1 MSTLKHA
8 DTFHSNALTFMQT
21 PYDSFISTVNTY
33 YQNNRRSFTWREE
46 ISPYRVFISEV
57 MLQQTQTYRVEPKFN
72 AFVERFD
79 SFESLAAAPF
89 AEVLSYWKGL
99 GYNRRALNL
108 QKAAQAIVTTYQGIL
123 PDDEKALDDLPGI
136 GPATAAS
143 IVCYAFNKPTMFIE
157 TNIRTVYIYH
167 FFPGR
172 TDVSDKELIPLVN
185 ATVHQTEP
193 REWYYAL
200 MDYGVHLKKTVGNVS
215 RASKHYTKQSTFEG
229 SHRQVRGKILEVLLH
244 QKQTTQEI
252 LAALL
257 MLEESKIEK
266 ALAELVSEGLVKQKA
281 TLYTL

>member
-1 MSTLKHA
+1 
-8 DTFHSNALTFMQT
+8 MQT
-21 PYDSFISTVNTY
+21 NYTNFISIIQSY
-33 YQNNRRSFTWREE
+33 YKNNRRSFTWREK
-46 ISPYRVFISEV
+46 ITPYHVFISEV

-79 SFESLAAAPF
+79 SFESLASAPF

-108 QKAAQAIVTTYQGIL
+108 QKAAQEIVTAYQGIL
-123 PDDEKALDDLPGI
+123 PDNEKALDALAGI

-172 TDVSDKELIPLVN
+172 TDVSDKELAPLVS
-185 ATVHQTEP
+185 ATVDQINP

-229 SHRQVRGKILEVLLH
+229 SHRQVRGKILEALLH
-244 QKQTTQEI
+244 QKQTTLEM
-252 LAALL
+252 LTALL
-257 MLEESKIEK
+257 MIEESKIEK
-266 ALAELVSEGLVKQKA
+266 ALNELVDEGLVQQKSL
-281 TLYTL
+281 LYTL